1 MSTPPSP
8 PPGPGHSWPP
18 PSAPF
23 TQSPQSPPSPQ
34 WGWGPPPGYGQQ
46 PPALNGFALASL
58 LSGLL
63 CLPPL
68 GIAFGIAALVQITK
82 RGDRGRAL
90 AIVGLVVSVVM
101 TGALVFTA
109 ERVLSAADDA
119 FDPLSGYS
127 DVEGELTDLGELR
140 AGDCF
145 NVPGGDLV
153 DERPVTYRIDCAQVH
168 HGEVTAA
175 RELQAPVVTGSREAD
190 RASEDACWKAQDE
203 YAMDTWAL
211 PEYAEMF
218 YYAPS
223 RQSWSQ
229 GDRTLLCVIG
239 TTDEDRRGSL
249 RKDAAMLKP
258 EQSAFLRAANS
269 AEFVMSRPPDGDVED
284 VLPEYRTWAREVHAV
299 LGAEAKLLQAEATRP
314 GLEKAAPAQLGEI
327 EAARARWE
335 RASQAGTPEEFDG
348 QWDRALAAMSPETE
362 RTLRGAYG
370 LSTVIPQWLRD
381 SQEEP
386 DDPDGGGPSSESA

>member
-1 MSTPPSP
+1 MSTPQSP

-18 PSAPF
+18 PS
-23 TQSPQSPPSPQ
+23 QQG

-68 GIAFGIAALVQITK
+68 GIAFGIAALVQIAK
-82 RGDRGRAL
+82 RGDRGKAL
-90 AIVGLVVSVVM
+90 AIVGLVVSVLM

-109 ERVLSAADDA
+109 ERVLSAADDRFESLGEYA
-119 FDPLSGYS
+119 
-127 DVEGELTDLGELR
+127 DVEGELTDLGDLR

-145 NVPGGDLV
+145 NVPGGDLI
-153 DERPVTYRIDCAQVH
+153 DERPVTYRIDCARVH
-168 HGEVTAA
+168 HGEVTASRA
-175 RELQAPVVTGSREAD
+175 LEVPDAPEPSGAD
-190 RASEDACWKAQDE
+190 RTSEDACWKAQDE

-223 RQSWSQ
+223 RRSWRE

-239 TTDEDRRGSL
+239 TTDEEWRGSL
-249 RKDAAMLKP
+249 RKDAGMLKP
-258 EQSAFLRAANS
+258 EQSAFLRAAN
-269 AEFVMSRPPDGDVED
+269 AVEFVMSRPPEDDVED
-284 VLPEYRTWAREVHAV
+284 ALPAYQAWAREVHAV
-299 LGAEAKLLQAEATRP
+299 LGAEAKVLQGDAARA
-314 GLEKAAPAQLGEI
+314 GLEKAVPAQLKEI
-327 EAARARWE
+327 EAARVQWQ
-335 RASQAGTPEEFDG
+335 RASQARTPAEFDR
-348 QWDRALAAMSPETE
+348 QWDRALAAMSMETE
-362 RTLRGAYG
+362 QTLRGAYG

-381 SQEEP
+381 SQEDLDGEA
-386 DDPDGGGPSSESA
+386 GGGPSVESV

>member
-18 PSAPF
+18 P
-23 TQSPQSPPSPQ
+23 PPRQ
-34 WGWGPPPGYGQQ
+34 GWGPPPGYGQH

-82 RGDRGRAL
+82 RGDRGKAL

-101 TGALVFTA
+101 TGAMVFA
-109 ERVLSAADDA
+109 AGRVLSSIDDRVESLHA
-119 FDPLSGYS
+119 YA
-127 DVEGELTDLGELR
+127 DVEGELTDLGDLR

-145 NVPGGDLV
+145 NVPGGDLI
-153 DERPVTYRIDCAQVH
+153 DERPATYRIDCAQVH

-175 RELQAPVVTGSREAD
+175 KVLDGPDVPESREAD
-190 RASEDACWKAQDE
+190 RASEDVCWKAQDE

-223 RQSWSQ
+223 RQSWHQ
-229 GDRTLLCVIG
+229 GDRMLLCVIG
-239 TTDEDRRGSL
+239 TTDEEWRGSL
-249 RKDAAMLKP
+249 RRDAAMLKP
-258 EQSAFLRAANS
+258 GQSAFLRAANTV
-269 AEFVMSRPPDGDVED
+269 EFVVSRPPDGDVED
-284 VLPEYRTWAREVHAV
+284 VLPEYRAWAREVHTA
-299 LGAEAKLLQAEATRP
+299 LGAEANLLQGDAALP
-314 GLEKAAPAQLGEI
+314 GMEKAVPAQLREI
-327 EAARARWE
+327 EAARAQWQ
-335 RASQAGTPEEFDG
+335 RASLARTPEEFDKA
-348 QWDRALAAMSPETE
+348 WDRARAAMSLETE
-362 RTLRGAYG
+362 KALRGAYG
-370 LSTVIPQWLRD
+370 LSTVIPQWLQD
-381 SQEEP
+381 SGGGP
-386 DDPDGGGPSSESA
+386 DDRDDGSGEGPSSESA

>member
-18 PSAPF
+18 P
-23 TQSPQSPPSPQ
+23 PPRWQ
-34 WGWGPPPGYGQQ
+34 GWGPPPGYGQQ

-63 CLPPL
+63 CFPPL
-68 GIAFGIAALVQITK
+68 GMAFGIAALVQITK
-82 RGDRGRAL
+82 RGDRGKAL

-109 ERVLSAADDA
+109 GRVLSAADDR
-119 FDPLSGYS
+119 FPSLSEYT

-145 NVPGGDLV
+145 NVPGGDLI
-153 DERPVTYRIDCAQVH
+153 DERPVTYRIDCARVH
-168 HGEVTAA
+168 HGEVTASKA
-175 RELQAPVVTGSREAD
+175 LDAPDVPESREAD

-223 RQSWSQ
+223 RDSWRE

-239 TTDEDRRGSL
+239 TTDEEWRGSL
-249 RKDAAMLKP
+249 RKDAGMLKP
-258 EQSAFLRAANS
+258 EQSAFLRAAN
-269 AEFVMSRPPDGDVED
+269 AVEFVMSRPPEDDVED
-284 VLPEYRTWAREVHAV
+284 ALPAYQAWAREVHTV
-299 LGAEAKLLQAEATRP
+299 LGAEAKTLQGDAGRA
-314 GLEKAAPAQLGEI
+314 GLEKAVPAQLGEI
-327 EAARARWE
+327 EAARAQWQ
-335 RASQAGTPEEFDG
+335 RAAQARTPQEFDR
-348 QWDRALAAMSPETE
+348 QWDRALAAMSMETE
-362 RTLRGAYG
+362 QALRGAYG
-370 LSTVIPQWLRD
+370 LSTVIPQWLQD
-381 SQEEP
+381 SRSDVE
-386 DDPDGGGPSSESA
+386 DPDGGMGEGPSSESV

>member
-1 MSTPPSP
+1 MSIPPSP

-18 PSAPF
+18 PPAHP
-23 TQSPQSPPSPQ
+23 
-34 WGWGPPPGYGQQ
+34 GWAPPPGYGQQ

-82 RGDRGRAL
+82 RGDRGKVL

-101 TGALVFTA
+101 TGALAFTA
-109 ERVLSAADDA
+109 ERLLSSVDDR
-119 FDPLSGYS
+119 FDALSRYV
-127 DVEGELTDLGELR
+127 DVEGELTDLDALR
-140 AGDCF
+140 VGDCF

-153 DERPVTYRIDCAQVH
+153 DERPVTYRIDCARVH

-175 RELQAPVVTGSREAD
+175 EVLEVAEDPESRAAD
-190 RASEDACWKAQDE
+190 RTAEDTCWKAQDE

-223 RQSWSQ
+223 RESWRQ
-229 GDRTLLCVIG
+229 GDRALVCVIG
-239 TTDEDRRGSL
+239 TTDEEWRGSL

-258 EQSAFLRAANS
+258 EQAAFLRAANS
-269 AEFVMSRPPDGDVED
+269 VEFVMSRPPDSDVED
-284 VLPEYRTWAREVHAV
+284 VLPEYRAWARRMDEV
-299 LGAEAKLLQAEATRP
+299 LGAEAKLLQGEAARP
-314 GLEKAAPAQLGEI
+314 GVEKAVAAQLKEI
-327 EAARARWE
+327 EAARAQWQ
-335 RASQAGTPEEFDG
+335 RASQAGTPEDFDKR
-348 QWDRALAAMSPETE
+348 WDRALASTSLETE
-362 RTLRGAYG
+362 QALRGAYG
-370 LSTVIPQWLRD
+370 LSTEIPQWLED
-381 SQEEP
+381 GGG
-386 DDPDGGGPSSESA
+386 DLGDPDGRSEDGPSSESA

>member
-1 MSTPPSP
+1 MSNPPSP

-18 PSAPF
+18 P
-23 TQSPQSPPSPQ
+23 PPYQ
-34 WGWGPPPGYGQQ
+34 GWPPPPGHGQQ

-63 CLPPL
+63 CFPPL

-82 RGDRGRAL
+82 RGDRGKVL

-109 ERVLSAADDA
+109 ERLLRSVDDRFDALSR
-119 FDPLSGYS
+119 YS
-127 DVEGELTDLGELR
+127 DVEGELTDLDDLR

-153 DERPVTYRIDCAQVH
+153 DERPVTYRIDCARVH

-175 RELQAPVVTGSREAD
+175 EALKVPDDPESRAAD
-190 RASEDACWKAQDE
+190 RAAEDTCWKAQDE

-223 RQSWSQ
+223 RESWRQ
-229 GDRTLLCVIG
+229 GDRALVCVIG
-239 TTDEDRRGSL
+239 TTEEEWRGSL

-258 EQSAFLRAANS
+258 EQAAFLRAVNS
-269 AEFVMSRPPDGDVED
+269 VEFVMSRPPDGDVED
-284 VLPEYRTWAREVHAV
+284 VLPEYRAWARAMDEA
-299 LGAEAKLLQAEATRP
+299 LGAEGKLLQGEAAGPAT
-314 GLEKAAPAQLGEI
+314 EKAAAAQLKEI
-327 EAARARWE
+327 EAARTQWRHAAQAR
-335 RASQAGTPEEFDG
+335 TPEDFDEA
-348 QWDRALAAMSPETE
+348 WSRALAAMSLETE
-362 RTLRGAYG
+362 KALRGAYG
-370 LSTVIPQWLRD
+370 LSTQIPQWL
-381 SQEEP
+381 Q
-386 DDPDGGGPSSESA
+386 DGGGDLEDGDGGSDGGPSSESA